1 LVGAGVSFGI
11 TAAKALEDRV
21 IDGFWANGMGVE
33 IAVRLGVGAVVLDVD
48 GPKACFNY
56 TMASV
61 AAADRLRPQAAAG
74 AVCAIART
82 QAALRLDIGLAEKVG
97 RKLFPSAEAALTRE
111 LVQRDLPIYQSFIS
125 PSFVVDMNAFASD
138 LGLLEDP
145 VSYHKVVAS
154 QFASLWTR

>member
-21 IDGFWANGMGVE
+21 IDGFWANGMGAE
-33 IAVRLGVGAVVLDVD
+33 IAVRLGVGAVVLDVRRGD

-97 RKLFPSAEAALTRE
+97 RKLFPSAEAALIRE
-111 LVQRDLPIYQSFIS
+111 LVQRDLPIYQSFIR
-125 PSFVVDMNAFASD
+125 
-138 LGLLEDP
+138 
-145 VSYHKVVAS
+145 
-154 QFASLWTR
+154 QASLLT